1 MKKKNKVWE
10 KCKNFLK
17 ILGLLF
23 INFFLLFFPDKKNE
37 NIKKK
42 NASTKTEE
50 IKKDNFH
57 ENKENLEE
65 DNDSSEEARNLFTET
80 YVSFFSELEIR
91 EKIKKAFEKETKLE
105 IKKLNK
111 EEEKEYKEIEKK
123 IFEKIQEKKYKK
135 DEEKELDLDI
145 KMETKKEV
153 EKHKEKK
160 QVLDEEKEEVV
171 KDVRILDN
179 SWVIERKDD
188 TSTLDFPKLEVVIEE
203 KEVDERKKSNKIEDV
218 ILEPP
223 SKEEKKDVLDMED
236 SKVTSEVHEKEKE
249 SAISD
254 ILESPAVLPLI
265 SSPILMMVNQ
275 ELEKED
281 LEEKQYD
288 HLEEKIAL
296 QETQLRVLLK
306 EEADEVKKE
315 QVKEELKKIEVL
327 KKDMNEQKELELG
340 EENKELE
347 EKISMEEKEL
357 VLTELKE
364 VQEKQVKELEEGI
377 FTEFEN
383 KSEEQIKNIEK
394 ILVKERI
401 QSLARGIEI
410 PMLLSFPFI
419 KNKYFRVFTAGLFL
433 HNHLTF
439 LRNLLWRT
447 PRNYAKIDLSSLHK
461 GKDALKK
468 SQNMIAQNI
477 LLFSQIEQDIFS
489 KYPELKEDEE
499 FLSEIDAIKVKLYT
513 DYFKLKRK
521 EEKITRNLEKINGQ
535 TRKLKRKNWKE
546 YSV

>member
-1 MKKKNKVWE
+1 MKKKNKVSE

-111 EEEKEYKEIEKK
+111 EEEKKYKEKK

-135 DEEKELDLDI
+135 DEEKELDLNI

-153 EKHKEKK
+153 EKLKEKK
-160 QVLDEEKEEVV
+160 QVFNEEKEEVV
-171 KDVRILDN
+171 KDVRNLDN

-188 TSTLDFPKLEVVIEE
+188 TFVLDIPKLEVVIEE
-203 KEVDERKKSNKIEDV
+203 KEVDERKKSNKTENV
-218 ILEPP
+218 IVEPP
-223 SKEEKKDVLDMED
+223 SKKEKKDVLDMED
-236 SKVTSEVHEKEKE
+236 SRVISEVHEKEKE
-249 SAISD
+249 SDISD

-327 KKDMNEQKELELG
+327 KKDMNEQKELEMG

-347 EKISMEEKEL
+347 ENIPLKEKEI
-357 VLTELKE
+357 VLNELKE
-364 VQEKQVKELEEGI
+364 IEEKQVKELEEGI

-383 KSEEQIKNIEK
+383 KSEEQIRNMEKN
-394 ILVKERI
+394 LVKERI
-401 QSLARGIEI
+401 QSLARGVEI

-447 PRNYAKIDLSSLHK
+447 PKNYAKIDLSSLHK

-468 SQNMIAQNI
+468 SRNMIAQNI

-521 EEKITRNLEKINGQ
+521 EEKITRNLEKIKGQ

>member
-1 MKKKNKVWE
+1 MKKKNKVSE

-111 EEEKEYKEIEKK
+111 EEEKKYKEKK

-135 DEEKELDLDI
+135 DEEKELDLNI

-153 EKHKEKK
+153 EKLKEKK
-160 QVLDEEKEEVV
+160 QVFNEEKEEVV
-171 KDVRILDN
+171 KDVRNLDN

-188 TSTLDFPKLEVVIEE
+188 TFVLDIPKLEVVIEE
-203 KEVDERKKSNKIEDV
+203 KEVDERKKSNKTENV
-218 ILEPP
+218 IVEPP
-223 SKEEKKDVLDMED
+223 SKKEKKDVLDMED
-236 SKVTSEVHEKEKE
+236 SRVISEVHEKEKE
-249 SAISD
+249 SDISD
-254 ILESPAVLPLI
+254 ICPVVLPLI

-327 KKDMNEQKELELG
+327 KKDMNEQKELEMG

-347 EKISMEEKEL
+347 ENIPLKEKEI
-357 VLTELKE
+357 VLNELKE
-364 VQEKQVKELEEGI
+364 IEEKQVKELEEGI

-383 KSEEQIKNIEK
+383 KSEEQIRNMEKN
-394 ILVKERI
+394 LVKERI
-401 QSLARGIEI
+401 QSLARGVEI

-468 SQNMIAQNI
+468 SRNMIAQNI

-521 EEKITRNLEKINGQ
+521 EEKITRNLEKIKGQ